1 MVEHVHGVMTIIYL
15 LQMPVRQ
22 QRAIVQESIESV
34 CKALE
39 PTLLAAEGIGVVLTD
54 LDTGVRHINILKVI
68 QVDKI
73 IFFNVALRI
82 WAFETF
88 LKHCMVVLSHR

>member
-22 QRAIVQESIESV
+22 QRAIVQESIASV

-39 PTLLAAEGIGVVLTD
+39 PTLLAAEGIGVVLTMS
-54 LDTGVRHINILKVI
+54 LINISDPTRLRRISYAVLCLKKKKYTERCNTRMFRTR
-68 QVDKI
+68 QRD
-73 IFFNVALRI
+73 
-82 WAFETF
+82 
-88 LKHCMVVLSHR
+88 